1 MARIEKKIWPQYFE
15 LVSSGKKKFELRVA
29 DFEVDEGVT
38 LVLQEWNPDTEE
50 YTGRA
55 IEKKVDLVF
64 RFHSGDFGQ
73 KEKVEK
79 KGLYVIQL
87 K

>member
-1 MARIEKKIWPQYFE
+1 MAKIKKRIWPQYFE

-29 DFEVDEGVT
+29 DFEVDEGDT
-38 LVLQEWNPDTEE
+38 LVLQEWDPDTEQ

-64 RFHSGDFGQ
+64 RFHSSDFGQ
-73 KEKVEK
+73 KERVEK